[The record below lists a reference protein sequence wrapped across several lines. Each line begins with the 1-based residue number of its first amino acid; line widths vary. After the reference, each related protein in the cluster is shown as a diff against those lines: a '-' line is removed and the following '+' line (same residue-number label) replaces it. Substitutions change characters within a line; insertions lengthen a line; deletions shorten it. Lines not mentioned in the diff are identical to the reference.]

1 MKTPSA
7 IELCCVLVLTV
18 CGLGMAQ
25 SVAAAEVA
33 GVHYQATSQTGSTR
47 LLLNGAGIR
56 QLASV
61 GLYTVGLYT
70 EKKLASANEV
80 LNTTGATQLRMVML
94 RETSA
99 KKLADMLTQGLVNNA
114 TDEGLAPLVSEIFEV
129 GMMLSEHAN
138 LLAGDTIQVDSH
150 PLTGTTITIQGNA
163 GSKPV
168 SQTFAN
174 PHVFKAMM
182 GIWLGS
188 SPVDPAL
195 KSALLGASI

>member
-1 MKTPSA
+1 M
-7 IELCCVLVLTV
+7 C
-18 CGLGMAQ
+18 
-25 SVAAAEVA
+25 
-33 GVHYQATSQTGSTR
+33 
-47 LLLNGAGIR
+47 IR
-56 QLASV
+56 DR
-61 GLYTVGLYT
+61 YT

-99 KKLADMLTQGLVNNA
+99 KKLAEMLTQGLVNNA
-114 TDEGLAPLVSEIFEV
+114 NDEALASVVSEIFEV
-129 GMMLSEHAN
+129 GMMLSEQAN

-195 KSALLGASI
+195 KSALLGVSI